1 VRGVPPP
8 ELLIKEATRYLFV
21 QLAAY
26 PYHPMIV
33 KELSPNERT
42 VFHALVRY
50 TGLNDRE
57 LSERV
62 GVKLSTVTAIKNRLK
77 ARGLFMT
84 VRVPQLQHLGCEMLS
99 VNLARLNASVA
110 QPKRLEIGRSL
121 LADFPEVFYLA
132 SDERAGF
139 ALSFNRNFSAAR
151 SNTERF
157 LRVYSESEFLLSEG
171 YEAIHFPFA
180 LSRVSNFFDC
190 SELLARD
197 FGLPEAEGRR
207 PPREERRDTF
217 EGARAVELSRI
228 EKKVYRGLIANPDM
242 HDSSVAKQ
250 IDVTRQTVTKMRRHF
265 EALGLLK
272 LVRIPNLAAMGY
284 QVLAVLHQRYR
295 SNQVLESRLPVEAP
309 FYDKQPVIFRV
320 SADSE
325 AVEVLAYH
333 QFQDYV
339 DSMNAIAKFSREQ
352 RFIEREPDA
361 FVFSVQDLF
370 AIKNHVYDRAVER
383 VLLPELA

>member
-1 VRGVPPP
+1 MTG
-8 ELLIKEATRYLFV
+8 
-21 QLAAY
+21 
-26 PYHPMIV
+26 
-33 KELSPNERT
+33 KELSPNEKT
-42 VFHALVRY
+42 VFHALVRH

-84 VRVPQLQHLGCEMLS
+84 VRVPQLQQVGCEMLS

-110 QPKRLEIGRSL
+110 PAKRLEIGRSL

-139 ALSFNRNFSAAR
+139 ALSFNRNFSSAR
-151 SNTERF
+151 ANTERF
-157 LRVYSESEFLLSEG
+157 ERVYSESEFLLPEG
-171 YEAIHFPFA
+171 YQAIHFPFA
-180 LSRVSNFFDC
+180 LSRVANFFDC

-197 FGLPEAEGRR
+197 FSLPEAEGRR
-207 PPREERRDTF
+207 PPREAPRGTF
-217 EGARAVELSRI
+217 EGGRTVDLSRI
-228 EKKVYRGLIANPDM
+228 EKKVFRGLIANPDL

-250 IDVTRQTVTKMRRHF
+250 IDVTRQTVTKMRRRF
-265 EALGLLK
+265 ESLGLLK

-284 QVLAVLHQRYR
+284 QVLVVLHQRYR
-295 SNQVLESRLPVEAP
+295 SNQVLENRLGAEAA
-309 FYDKQPVIFRV
+309 FFDKQPVIFRV

-325 AVEVLAYH
+325 AVEVLAFH
-333 QFQDYV
+333 SFQDYV
-339 DSMNAIAKFSREQ
+339 DSMNAISKFNREQ
-352 RFIEREPDA
+352 HFIEREPNA
-361 FVFSVQDLF
+361 FVFSVKDLY